1 MNIQSWMIKSWAM
14 LEWYLPPGSEHQL
27 AFHHV
32 GTHLRDD
39 GSDSGLR
46 AGDAVWVAQHEQ
58 WCAGL
63 AWEWA
68 EVRPGIVMLT
78 DPNSIITNL
87 QFVDKDREPV
97 LGLLKTVAVNRIVHA
112 LPWQQAVRATLQLH
126 QPQPGLSAAIELAPT
141 VPHRTMPRGVT
152 ASDFRL
158 LGYGVGPSVPA
169 DTPLLRAPSAPSR
182 MLAIEPI
189 RRMRTRAN
197 DREAGIDS
205 LPPLQDLRH
214 AA

>member
-14 LEWYLPPGSEHQL
+14 LEWYLPPGSERGL

-32 GTHLRDD
+32 GTHLRND

-46 AGDAVWVAQHEQ
+46 TGDAVWVAQHEQ

-68 EVRPGIVMLT
+68 EVRPGIVMLS

-87 QFVDKDREPV
+87 VFVDEDRKP
-97 LGLLKTVAVNRIVHA
+97 LPGLLKTVAVNRLVHA
-112 LPWQQAVRATLQLH
+112 LPWQQAVRAALHLH
-126 QPQPGLSAAIELAPT
+126 QPEPGINPVAEPAPT
-141 VPHRTMPRGVT
+141 AQQRTTSRPATVSG
-152 ASDFRL
+152 FRL
-158 LGYGVGPSVPA
+158 LGYGVEPSMPA
-169 DTPLLRAPSAPSR
+169 DTPVLRTISTPGR
-182 MLAIEPI
+182 MVAIEPV

-197 DREAGIDS
+197 DREAGIDN
-205 LPPLQDLRH
+205 LPPLQNLRH